1 MFATYLPGPHD
12 GSVLWGLAAMAVLLP
27 STGRLVAGLLAAKP
41 GPNFGEGRAAG
52 ADAGQPRPGAAVGAE
67 EGTRDVGQR
76 TAGTAQGAGA
86 NAAPDGE
93 ASQLL
98 TLASGERPPARAF
111 GPEAERQAGREHA
124 PGSTVIGG
132 RPGPKGA
139 LSGEERGL
147 VAGARAPGMTAGADE
162 RAPEATED
170 RSVHAADIALRDG
183 ELAPETALMA
193 GWGGYCLFMTA
204 WAVTTTA
211 PLTFAFAGFA
221 LAGLAGLF
229 RRTPGAI
236 PWRAILLSV
245 PLFLVLLP
253 ALPSQVD
260 TWLNLLPNLAYLADH
275 ASLPADGGP
284 PSWSFL
290 PAAPYN
296 TQFVGFGVSVL
307 AGHLAAN
314 ALSLFNAVL
323 LCAAGLHLARVCGR
337 PAAGGPR
344 SPRLSLGLSPGL
356 PTGDGGQTALLPG
369 AGPLAPNR
377 HPALPDHRDLHGQ
390 PGWWACAA
398 GFLLA
403 VPLNPG
409 FTPRVFFASY
419 GEAPL
424 AVTLMFAVALGAD
437 LFAAA
442 RADAPCRRRLAAL
455 ALVLAALVEIKQS
468 ALGLLLPFAAGLL
481 LLGLAAPVMRRRRW
495 AAMVAVS
502 CAPALLLYLA
512 WRWYVLGHF
521 AVGELKMLPLAEW
534 HLDLLPQIFAGIAFA
549 VFQKATYFALVAAL
563 LVAGVVETRR
573 RPWGHT
579 AVVLALGA
587 ALVAGFNLFLLFTY
601 VAHFPAV
608 WAVNAHSYFRY
619 MSQLSLVV
627 VLGLVSWLQP
637 AIAAWLARRTPRQRR
652 LAARGA
658 VALAAVLPLAAA
670 PLLRFDLDAPQPL
683 LWTMASNTA
692 ALLHDGDRLALVVPG
707 DGDDAAG
714 SLLRGV
720 LLFTPPRRQHLDFRS
735 ELAANQAALDDAHA
749 HGFDHALV
757 TCAPAALGGL
767 GAGQAGLLAYGED
780 KWRPV
785 AVWALPAGL
794 RRKRF
799 SAMLPHS
806 VFCK

>member
-1 MFATYLPGPHD
+1 MFTDYLPGSGDWPA
-12 GSVLWGLAAMAVLLP
+12 LWGLAAMAVLLP
-27 STGRLVAGLLAAKP
+27 GAGRLAVGLAVRAGSKAR
-41 GPNFGEGRAAG
+41 EGRAARAPSVG
-52 ADAGQPRPGAAVGAE
+52 RRMPKAAVG
-67 EGTRDVGQR
+67 
-76 TAGTAQGAGA
+76 
-86 NAAPDGE
+86 
-93 ASQLL
+93 
-98 TLASGERPPARAF
+98 
-111 GPEAERQAGREHA
+111 
-124 PGSTVIGG
+124 
-132 RPGPKGA
+132 
-139 LSGEERGL
+139 
-147 VAGARAPGMTAGADE
+147 AGARAPGTTLGGEE
-162 RAPEATED
+162 RAIGPALADGDLTAETLPAEVEPASRSAPATVGHAAEV
-170 RSVHAADIALRDG
+170 SVHDG
-183 ELAPETALMA
+183 ELAPETALVA
-193 GWGGYCLFMTA
+193 GWGAYCLLMTA

-221 LAGLAGLF
+221 LAGLAGLA
-229 RRTPGAI
+229 RRTTGRG
-236 PWRAILLSV
+236 PWRAMLLSL

-253 ALPSQVD
+253 ARPSQVD

-284 PSWSFL
+284 ASWSFL

-296 TQFVGFGVSVL
+296 TQFVGFGIAVL
-307 AGHLAAN
+307 AGHLEAN
-314 ALSLFNAVL
+314 ALSLFNALL

-337 PAAGGPR
+337 PAGTGRTP
-344 SPRLSLGLSPGL
+344 SKLS
-356 PTGDGGQTALLPG
+356 TDAGQTQGPSPDAGRRSSELAPDAGRPADLLPG
-369 AGPLAPNR
+369 AEPWSSRPREAFAGVPGSG
-377 HPALPDHRDLHGQ
+377 GQ

-424 AVTLMFAVALGAD
+424 AVTLMFAVAIGAD

-442 RADAPCRRRLAAL
+442 RAGAACGRRLATL

-481 LLGLAAPVMRRRRW
+481 LLGLAAPGMPRRRW
-495 AAMVAVS
+495 AAMVAAS

-521 AVGELKMLPLAEW
+521 AVGELKMLPLAGW

-549 VFQKATYFALVAAL
+549 IFQKATYFALVATL
-563 LVAGVVETRR
+563 LVATVVEARR
-573 RPWGHT
+573 RPWGHA

-587 ALVAGFNLFLLFTY
+587 ALVAGFNGFLLFTY

-608 WAVNAHSYFRY
+608 WAVKAHSYFRY
-619 MSQLSLVV
+619 VSQLSLVV
-627 VLGLVSWLQP
+627 VLGLVTWLQP
-637 AIAAWLARRTPRQRR
+637 AAAAWWARRTPRQRR
-652 LAARGA
+652 GAARAA

-683 LWTMASNTA
+683 LWTMARSTA

-707 DGDDAAG
+707 DGDDAAA

-749 HGFDHALV
+749 HGFDRALV
-757 TCAPAALGGL
+757 TCAPAGLGGL
-767 GAGQAGLLAYGED
+767 AAGQAGLIAYTQGG
-780 KWRPV
+780 WRV
-785 AVWALPAGL
+785 LEAWTLPAGL
-794 RRKRF
+794 RRQRF

>member
-1 MFATYLPGPHD
+1 MLADYLPGPRD

-27 STGRLVAGLLAAKP
+27 SAGRLVVGLFAS
-41 GPNFGEGRAAG
+41 
-52 ADAGQPRPGAAVGAE
+52 RPV
-67 EGTRDVGQR
+67 T
-76 TAGTAQGAGA
+76 
-86 NAAPDGE
+86 
-93 ASQLL
+93 
-98 TLASGERPPARAF
+98 
-111 GPEAERQAGREHA
+111 
-124 PGSTVIGG
+124 
-132 RPGPKGA
+132 
-139 LSGEERGL
+139 
-147 VAGARAPGMTAGADE
+147 VAGARAAEAPPGAGASARAGGE
-162 RAPEATED
+162 PASGKAPAAGEPASASVQSLGQRAPGPTLAD
-170 RSVHAADIALRDG
+170 RPGAETPPGSG
-183 ELAPETALMA
+183 ELTPETALVA
-193 GWGGYCLFMTA
+193 GWGAYCLFMTA

-211 PLTFAFAGFA
+211 PLTFAFAAFA

-229 RRTPGAI
+229 RRTSGSI

-284 PSWSFL
+284 ASWSFL

-296 TQFVGFGVSVL
+296 TQFVGFGISVL
-307 AGHLAAN
+307 AGHLVAN

-337 PAAGGPR
+337 SPAIGG
-344 SPRLSLGLSPGL
+344 GGL
-356 PTGDGGQTALLPG
+356 PSLQRGDGRPAGLQPG
-369 AGPLAPNR
+369 AGPLAPDR
-377 HPALPDHRDLHGQ
+377 HTGFADPRSVSGQ

-521 AVGELKMLPLAEW
+521 AVGELKMLPVAEW

-563 LVAGVVETRR
+563 LVAGVVEARR

-579 AVVLALGA
+579 AVVVALGA
-587 ALVAGFNLFLLFTY
+587 ALVAGFNGFLLFTY

-627 VLGLVSWLQP
+627 MLGLVTWLQP
-637 AIAAWLARRTPRQRR
+637 VAAAWLARRTPRQ
-652 LAARGA
+652 LHVAARGA
-658 VALAAVLPLAAA
+658 VALAAMLPLAAA

-683 LWTMASNTA
+683 LWTMASSTA
-692 ALLHDGDRLALVVPG
+692 ALLHDGDRLALVLPG

-767 GAGQAGLLAYGED
+767 GAGQAGLVAYTAGA
-780 KWRPV
+780 WRPL
-785 AVWALPAGL
+785 AVWALPTGL